1 MPVTWTG
8 TDHTHR
14 LAQLVMPVTWTGT
27 DHTHRLAQLVTP
39 QSPGLAQI
47 TLTDLHNWLR
57 HSPLDWHRSHSQ
69 TCTTGYATV
78 PWTGT
83 DHTHR
88 LAQLVTPQSPGLAQ
102 ITLTDL
108 HNWLRHSPLDWHR
121 SHSQTCTT
129 GYATVPWTGTDHTH
143 RLAQLVTPQSP
154 GLAQITLTDLHNWL
168 RHSPLD
174 WHRSHSQTCT
184 TGYTTVPWTGTGLI
198 IAQTCRQGTHLILS
212 DMHAG

>member
-1 MPVTWTG
+1 MP
-8 TDHTHR
+8 
-14 LAQLVMPVTWTGT
+14 
-27 DHTHRLAQLVTP
+27 
-39 QSPGLAQI
+39 QI

-88 LAQLVTPQSPGLAQ
+88 LAQLVTQQSPGLAQ

-108 HNWLRHSPLDWHR
+108 HNWLHHSPLDWHR
-121 SHSQTCTT
+121 SQSLTCTT
-129 GYATVPWTGTDHTH
+129 GYSTVPWTGTDHTH

-168 RHSPLD
+168 HHSPLD
-174 WHRSHSQTCT
+174 WHRSQSLTCT
-184 TGYTTVPWTGTGLI
+184 TGYSTVFWTGTDHTHRLAQLVTPQSPGL
-198 IAQTCRQGTHLILS
+198 AQALSLHRPADKAPTSSCQTCMLVRRERQGTHLILS